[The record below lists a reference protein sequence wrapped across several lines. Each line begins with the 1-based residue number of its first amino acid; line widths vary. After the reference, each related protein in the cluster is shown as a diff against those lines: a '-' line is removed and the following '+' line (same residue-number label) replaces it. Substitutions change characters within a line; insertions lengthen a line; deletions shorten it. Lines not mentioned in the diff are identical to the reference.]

1 MIIKKII
8 TIRFGDGNRLYMA
21 DVRTVVIPAFVGA
34 FAVIKEG
41 TKNSFVKSQA
51 IILPCMKSR
60 KQHTFSIKEIKLKL
74 IIITKTNNNNHF
86 KKI

>member
-1 MIIKKII
+1 
-8 TIRFGDGNRLYMA
+8 MA

-34 FAVIKEG
+34 FPVIKEG

-51 IILPCMKSR
+51 IIIITLHEKHKTAHILR
-60 KQHTFSIKEIKLKL
+60 KVISIKEIKLL
-74 IIITKTNNNNHF
+74 IITKTNNNNHF

>member
-1 MIIKKII
+1 MIIKKVI

-60 KQHTFSIKEIKLKL
+60 KQHTF
-74 IIITKTNNNNHF
+74 
-86 KKI
+86 

>member
-34 FAVIKEG
+34 FGVIK
-41 TKNSFVKSQA
+41 KA
-51 IILPCMKSR
+51 
-60 KQHTFSIKEIKLKL
+60 LKTAL
-74 IIITKTNNNNHF
+74 
-86 KKI
+86 

>member
-1 MIIKKII
+1 
-8 TIRFGDGNRLYMA
+8 MA

-34 FAVIKEG
+34 FPVIKEG

-51 IILPCMKSR
+51 IIIITLHEKHKTAHILR
-60 KQHTFSIKEIKLKL
+60 KVISIKEIKLKL
-74 IIITKTNNNNHF
+74 VIITKTNNNNHF